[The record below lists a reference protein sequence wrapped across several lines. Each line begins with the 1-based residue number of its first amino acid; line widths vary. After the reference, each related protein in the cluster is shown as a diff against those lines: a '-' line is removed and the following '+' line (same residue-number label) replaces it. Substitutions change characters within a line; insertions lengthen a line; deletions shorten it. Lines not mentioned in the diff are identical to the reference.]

1 MPKRDVLW
9 RGSIVCSLSA
19 NTDFREYHRFVRLF
33 AWEKIENLLPF
44 DGSVTYYGIVL
55 DQASADH
62 YFERLLKTV
71 NWKPDELVIAGKRII
86 TKREIAWYGDSSF
99 SYVYSGTAKKALP
112 WTTELLE
119 IREIIQN
126 ITDATFNSCLL
137 NLYHNGEEGLSWH
150 SDNEDELVKNG
161 TIASLSL
168 GAERK
173 FVFKHRK
180 TKQSVPI
187 VLEHGS
193 LLAMKGE
200 TQRHWVHSL
209 PKTVTVTQP
218 RISLTFRSMRIV

>member
-1 MPKRDVLW
+1 MQLFRFEK
-9 RGSIVCSLSA
+9 
-19 NTDFREYHRFVRLF
+19 TDD
-33 AWEKIENLLPF
+33 LLPY
-44 DGSVTYYGIVL
+44 DGGVTYYGAVL
-55 DQASADH
+55 DHATADR
-62 YFERLLKTV
+62 YFDHLLTTIG
-71 NWKPDELVIAGKRII
+71 WKPDELVIAGRRII

-112 WTTELLE
+112 WTSELLE
-119 IREIIQN
+119 LRDIVQN
-126 ITDATFNSCLL
+126 ITRATFNSCLL
-137 NLYHNGEEGLSWH
+137 NLYHNGDEALSWH

-187 VLEHGS
+187 LLEHGS

-200 TQRHWVHSL
+200 TQTHWVHSL
-209 PKTVTVTQP
+209 PKTVTVTAP
-218 RISLTFRSMRIV
+218 RISLTFRSMR